1 MNNHAKKSKKTQI
14 LTKLNPQVAGID
26 VGSKSCYVCIGLA
39 DGTQKVREFPNF
51 TADLNAMVAWFKAN
65 GIKSVAMES
74 TGSFWIPI
82 YEIIDQAGIE
92 VNVVNA
98 HHLKTVPGRKTDVK
112 DCQWIQ
118 HLHACGLLSG
128 SFRPTDECVKLRSH
142 VRQRSRTIE
151 SASTQVLLMHKTLI
165 QMNVRINLVLRDI
178 KGATGMK
185 IMRAIISGIYDPKV
199 LAQFRD
205 PHCKKSVTEIE
216 KALEGNYRP
225 EHVFALAQA
234 VKAYEFF
241 HTQAQESE
249 HEIEKILI
257 SWAEAETSP
266 VNEKRGSAQSPSK
279 KRKNSTKI
287 ATRKGAYSF
296 DPAAYCRIILGVDL
310 TEIPGIDGSTLMKIL
325 SETGTDMSKFRSGKQ
340 FASWLGLCPGNKISG
355 GKVLNSKTKPSA
367 NRAAAALRMSA
378 NTLDRSQTALGA
390 FYRRMKAR
398 MGAPKAITATAHKM
412 ALIIYS
418 MIKYR
423 KSYIDLGADVYERAY
438 RDRCVANLKKRAIA
452 LGFTLIEEQ
461 GQAAII

>member
-39 DGTQKVREFPNF
+39 DGTQEVREFPNF
-51 TADLNAMVAWFKAN
+51 TAVFNAMVAWFKAN

-98 HHLKTVPGRKTDVK
+98 RHLKTVPGRKTDVK

-128 SFRPTDECVKLRSH
+128 SFRPDDECVRLRSH

-151 SASTQVLLMHKTLI
+151 SASTQVLLMHKALI
-165 QMNVRINLVLRDI
+165 QMNVRMNLVLRDI
-178 KGATGMK
+178 KGLTGMK
-185 IMRAIISGIYDPKV
+185 IIKAIISGTHDPKV

-205 PHCKKSVTEIE
+205 PHCKKSVSEIE

-241 HTQAQESE
+241 HAQAKESE
-249 HEIEKILI
+249 QEIEKILA
-257 SWAEAETSP
+257 SWTEAENVP
-266 VNEKRGSAQSPSK
+266 VGENGGGAKSSSK
-279 KRKNSTKI
+279 KKKNSTK
-287 ATRKGAYSF
+287 TSTKKGAYSF
-296 DPAAYCRIILGVDL
+296 DPAAYCRQILGVDL
-310 TEIPGIDGSTLMKIL
+310 TEIPGIDGNTLMKIL
-325 SETGTDMSKFRSGKQ
+325 AEIGTDMSKFSSGKQ

-367 NRAAAALRMSA
+367 NRAAATLRLSA
-378 NTLDRSQTALGA
+378 STL
-390 FYRRMKAR
+390 AR
-398 MGAPKAITATAHKM
+398 
-412 ALIIYS
+412 
-418 MIKYR
+418 
-423 KSYIDLGADVYERAY
+423 YE
-438 RDRCVANLKKRAIA
+438 KR
-452 LGFTLIEEQ
+452 L
-461 GQAAII
+461 